1 MFTAI
6 RRSALT
12 LAAAGALV
20 ATPALAMGAGVSPAS
35 YDASVDPGDTV
46 HVTKTV
52 TTPEIPPKPDIVLV
66 VDETG
71 SMGPAIA
78 NVKAEMGS
86 IVSSVQTAQPQ
97 AQFAVASY
105 KDVSD
110 GTGLFEVE
118 SGLTSSQ
125 ATAQAAIDSLVA
137 SGGGDTPEGQLNALW
152 QVGSGGNAIAFRPGS
167 SRIVVWFGDASGHDP
182 SAGHSE
188 ADATASLVGV
198 GAQVIAINVASG
210 GGDGLNA
217 TGQAQRIATAT
228 SGSFFPSVTPGN
240 VASTILA
247 GLGNLPAE
255 VTADVSCDAGLS
267 IALSPSLPRTVTSG
281 GDVVLDEA
289 VTVAADAPQGST
301 LGCTTT
307 FRINGAEAGPE
318 FVQTV
323 SIKVNDVTPPTVSC
337 GPGVNPDG
345 HTPGGWRNAGF
356 FEMVAADN
364 LPGVTVA
371 ITDNATGTTFQPYAA
386 GTYLKLTQA
395 PGTTAS
401 SVTPFAGAVD
411 WHFTF
416 KGDATLTA
424 TDAAGNTATATCA
437 VPPKQK

>member
-6 RRSALT
+6 RRGALA
-12 LAAAGALV
+12 LAAVGALV
-20 ATPALAMGAGVSPAS
+20 ATPTLALGAGVSPATF
-35 YDASVDPGDTV
+35 DAAVDPGGTV

-86 IVSSVQTAQPQ
+86 IVTSVQSAQPQ

-105 KDVSD
+105 KDVTD
-110 GTGLFEVE
+110 GAGLFQVE
-118 SGLTSSQ
+118 SGLTGSQ
-125 ATAQAAIDSLVA
+125 ATVQAAIDTLAA

-152 QVGSGGNAIAFRPGS
+152 QVGSGGNAVSYRPGS

-188 ADATASLVGV
+188 ADATGSLTGV

-255 VTADVSCDAGLS
+255 VTADVSCDTGLS
-267 IALSPSLPRTVTSG
+267 ISFSPSLPRTVTSG
-281 GDVVLDEA
+281 ASVVLDEA
-289 VTVAADAPQGST
+289 VTVAANAPQGAT
-301 LGCTTT
+301 LTCTTT
-307 FRINGAEAGPE
+307 FLVNGAEAGPE

-323 SIKVNDVTPPTVSC
+323 NIKVNDVTPPTVAC

-356 FEMVAADN
+356 FRMVAADN

-371 ITDNATGTTFQPYAA
+371 VTDTGTGTTFQPYSA
-386 GTYLKLTQA
+386 GTFFKLTGA

-401 SVTPFAGAVD
+401 TVVPFSGAVD

-424 TDAAGNTATATCA
+424 TDAAGNTATASCS
-437 VPPKQK
+437 VPPRQK

>member
-6 RRSALT
+6 RRGALT

-20 ATPALAMGAGVSPAS
+20 ATPALAMGAGVSPAT

-86 IVSSVQTAQPQ
+86 IVTSVQSAQPQ

-105 KDVSD
+105 KDESD
-110 GTGLFEVE
+110 GAALFQVE
-118 SGLTSSQ
+118 SGLTGSQ
-125 ATAQAAIDSLVA
+125 ATAQAAINSLAA

-152 QVGSGGNAIAFRPGS
+152 QVGSGGRAISFRPGS

-188 ADATASLVGV
+188 ADATASLTGV
-198 GAQVIAINVASG
+198 GAQVIAINVLSG
-210 GGDGLNA
+210 GADGLDA
-217 TGQAQRIATAT
+217 TGQAHRIAAAT

-240 VASTILA
+240 VAGAILS

-255 VTADVSCDAGLS
+255 VTADVTCDSGLS
-267 IALSPSLPRTVTSG
+267 ISFSPSLPRTVTSG
-281 GDVVLDEA
+281 SDVVLDEA
-289 VTVAADAPQGST
+289 ITVAAGAPQGST
-301 LGCTTT
+301 LTCTTT
-307 FRINGAEAGPE
+307 FLVNGAEAGPE

-323 SIKVNDVTPPTVSC
+323 TIKVNDVTPPTVAC

-356 FEMVAADN
+356 FQMVAADN
-364 LPGVTVA
+364 LPGVSVA
-371 ITDNATGTTFQPYAA
+371 ITDTGTGTTLQPYDA
-386 GTYLKLTQA
+386 GTYFKLTQA
-395 PGTTAS
+395 PGTAVS
-401 SVTPFAGAVD
+401 SAVPFSGAVD

-416 KGDATLTA
+416 KGDASLTA
-424 TDAAGNTATATCA
+424 TDAAGNTAIATCS
-437 VPPKQK
+437 VPPKKK